1 MTFTELALL
10 VWAIAASVVAT
21 HYWSRYSML
30 SRVLTMAGMM
40 QMKMLSEPAFYEA
53 LRAKYQRDMAAGV
66 FGART

>member
-21 HYWSRYSML
+21 HYWARHGAVRSMFN
-30 SRVLTMAGMM
+30 MAVHIQISMM
-40 QMKMLSEPAFYEA
+40 DDTALYERM
-53 LRAKYQRDMAAGV
+53 RAKYQRDMAAGV